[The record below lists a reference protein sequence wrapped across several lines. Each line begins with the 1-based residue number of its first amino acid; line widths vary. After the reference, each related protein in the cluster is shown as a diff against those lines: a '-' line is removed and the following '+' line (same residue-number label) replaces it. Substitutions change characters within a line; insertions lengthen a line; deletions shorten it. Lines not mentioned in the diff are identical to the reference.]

1 MPPAVQ
7 IDVPAPSEV
16 RSERG
21 AHSHAG
27 KTFHAVYT
35 QGVWPGLFLTA
46 AIAALAFELREVP
59 GVGTFSPMIL
69 AIVIGMAF
77 HNIVGTPRRAKA
89 GVTFSLRRILRLAII
104 LLGFQLTAQQIV
116 EVGPIG
122 FAIIVATLVATFA
135 FTTWLG
141 HTIGVDR
148 KLTQLIAAGTSIC
161 GASAVIATNT
171 VTKGHD
177 EDVAYAVACVTIFG
191 SIAMFT
197 YPLLSTTFHLDP
209 NAFGLWAGASIH
221 EIAQVVAA
229 SFQDGQASGEY
240 GTIAKLSR
248 VMLLAPVVITLGL
261 MAARRSSLR
270 PHEAPSAAAKAP
282 MPWFLV
288 GFIALVAVNSVIVV
302 PPDLKHVLVPVTT
315 FLLSVSLAAMG
326 LETDISKLKA
336 KGLKPLMRGA
346 ALSLFIAGFSLAL
359 STLAA

>member
-1 MPPAVQ
+1 
-7 IDVPAPSEV
+7 
-16 RSERG
+16 
-21 AHSHAG
+21 
-27 KTFHAVYT
+27 
-35 QGVWPGLFLTA
+35 
-46 AIAALAFELREVP
+46 
-59 GVGTFSPMIL
+59 MIL
-69 AIVIGMAF
+69 AIIIGIAF
-77 HNIVGTPRRAKA
+77 HNIVGTPRRAKE
-89 GVTFSLRRILRLAII
+89 GVAFSLRRILRFAII

-116 EVGPIG
+116 EVGPVG
-122 FAIIVATLVATFA
+122 FAIIAASLVATFA

-141 HTIGVDR
+141 HVMGVDR

-197 YPLLSTTFHLDP
+197 YPLLPAVLHLDP
-209 NAFGLWAGASIH
+209 HAFGLWSGASIH

-229 SFQDGQASGEY
+229 SFQDGQASGEF

-261 MAARRSSLR
+261 MAARHKS
-270 PHEAPSAAAKAP
+270 HHHHGAASVSGKAP

-288 GFIALVAVNSVIVV
+288 GFIALVGLNSLVV
-302 PPDLKHVLVPVTT
+302 LPPDLKSVIVPVTT

-326 LETDISKLKA
+326 LETDILKLRA
-336 KGLKPLMRGA
+336 KGLKPLMLGA
-346 ALSLFIAGFSLAL
+346 ASALFIAGFSLAL
-359 STLAA
+359 IKVVA

>member
-1 MPPAVQ
+1 MPHTVHASLAVASPDTASTQ
-7 IDVPAPSEV
+7 N
-16 RSERG
+16 R
-21 AHSHAG
+21 HSR
-27 KTFHAVYT
+27 KKLTFHAAYT
-35 QGVWPGLFLTA
+35 QGIWPGLFLTA
-46 AIAALAFELREVP
+46 TIAALAYGLRELP

-69 AIVIGMAF
+69 SIIIGIAF
-77 HNIVGTPRRAKA
+77 HNIVGTPRRAKE
-89 GVTFSLRRILRLAII
+89 GVTFSLRRILRFAII

-122 FAIIVATLVATFA
+122 FAVIVATLVATFA

-141 HTIGVDR
+141 HVMGVDR

-171 VTKGHD
+171 VTKGRD

-197 YPLLSTTFHLDP
+197 YPLFPALFHLDP
-209 NAFGLWAGASIH
+209 QAFGLWAGASIH

-261 MAARRSSLR
+261 MAARRQSHS
-270 PHEAPSAAAKAP
+270 HHGNASVKAP
-282 MPWFLV
+282 MPWLLV
-288 GFIALVAVNSVIVV
+288 GFIALVGLNSLVVI
-302 PPDLKHVLVPVTT
+302 PPDVKHVIVPVTT
-315 FLLSVSLAAMG
+315 FLLSISLAAMG
-326 LETDISKLKA
+326 LETDIMKLKA
-336 KGLKPLMRGA
+336 KGLRPLLLGA
-346 ALSLFIAGFSLAL
+346 ASSLFIAGFSLAL
-359 STLAA
+359 IKIIV